1 MNWPFTLSCA
11 MAYIILLGLQFLKT
25 MSSGTQSEGSRQPAS
40 KRAGNS
46 CRKNV
51 PGTSFVSDLRDHIHE
66 FIHASADEHR
76 TCLTKT
82 MKKMFGMSKIVAEKS
97 SRVEAGPES
106 VLPLQTTVSR

>member
-1 MNWPFTLSCA
+1 
-11 MAYIILLGLQFLKT
+11 
-25 MSSGTQSEGSRQPAS
+25 MSSGTQSEGSHQPAS
-40 KRAGNS
+40 KRAVNS

-76 TCLTKT
+76 TCFTKT
-82 MKKMFGMSKIVAEKS
+82 MKMFGMSKIVAEKS